1 MLQVRELGVE
11 VGGRYTLTGA
21 SFSLHAGDKVGLVG
35 RNGAGKTSLLKVL
48 AGATPAAHGVVLRPE
63 TVGFLPQDP
72 PARGVGLDGT
82 ALSHV
87 LSGRGL
93 DAALRRLEELRTK
106 LDADPSAR
114 NVKAYANDEGEIIEY
129 RGTYSQSLVARK
141 ADEARRAK
149 IASRQESEIRRLS
162 SLADSMRHQTEKRA
176 RIAKTLDR
184 RVDKLTANRIQLGKA
199 DRSL

>member
-1 MLQVRELGVE
+1 MLQVRELAVE
-11 VGGRYTLTGA
+11 VGGRYTLTEA

-93 DAALRRLEELRTK
+93 DAALRRLEELRTRV
-106 LDADPSAR
+106 DADPSLSYEMAIAAADGEAVWRVGTMNAFAASITPPPLTAGAR
-114 NVKAYANDEGEIIEY
+114 ALVPDED
-129 RGTYSQSLVARK
+129 LVARIWG
-141 ADEARRAK
+141 AGSASWGRGR
-149 IASRQESEIRRLS
+149 ASRSRPATS
-162 SLADSMRHQTEKRA
+162 SGRGTS
-176 RIAKTLDR
+176 
-184 RVDKLTANRIQLGKA
+184 
-199 DRSL
+199 RSAGACSSAPT